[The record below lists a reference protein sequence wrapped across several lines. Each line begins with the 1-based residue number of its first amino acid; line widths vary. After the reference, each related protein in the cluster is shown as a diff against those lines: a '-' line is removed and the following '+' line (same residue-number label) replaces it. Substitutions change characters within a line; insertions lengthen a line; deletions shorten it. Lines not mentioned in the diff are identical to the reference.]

1 MSKQTSFEPT
11 TDCVGAKLN
20 DVSFEP
26 VIGRHVQAEKEL
38 STLGKQLRTAS
49 NELDIEHEPDPTVT
63 IEVNDVDWDDS
74 KSLQLKASELR
85 KIVDELDIA

>member
-1 MSKQTSFEPT
+1 MTEQTSFEPA

-38 STLGKQLRTAS
+38 SNLGKQLRHAS
-49 NELDIEHEPDPTVT
+49 TELDISHEPDPTVT
-63 IEVNDVDWDDS
+63 IEVNDVDWDEG
-74 KSLQLKASELR
+74 KSLRLKVSELR
-85 KIVDELDIA
+85 KIVDELDL